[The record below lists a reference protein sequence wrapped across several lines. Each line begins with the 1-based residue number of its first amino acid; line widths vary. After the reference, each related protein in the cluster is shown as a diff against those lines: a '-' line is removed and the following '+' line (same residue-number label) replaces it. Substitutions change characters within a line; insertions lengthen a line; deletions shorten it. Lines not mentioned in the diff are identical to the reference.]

1 MPENFTQKDIVNRG
15 QLLAEYNDAMYVN
28 EDGELILPS
37 SSVGSD
43 RKPIGGHC
51 LCFNNSNPDAYIQTS
66 IPSSLRD
73 TYRIVIKGEGDLA
86 NYRALYIDDTDSNI
100 TIKQVPNATSTDVFY
115 LSYIAFVN
123 IESGKLEHLFECE
136 EGSGILLYDACT
148 GDTATLESVTSISAL
163 RVSKRVKE
171 WIQDENNL
179 DSTYKIH
186 GTQGYAYGSTAT
198 NFQDIPFPISMAFRF
213 RCNQTYATP
222 VASENLIYWGTGNGT
237 GVTYGIKLA
246 GLQSSSSNLVV
257 AYLNNSSPSSTNQI
271 VIANQRSVLCNGQ
284 WHTIVVCVNSTQLKV
299 YIDGV
304 LKGTLN
310 STFTAISSPP
320 TLLNLRI
327 ASTQY
332 NNTYNKNWDVNSLT
346 IVNFDMSDAS
356 SPYTIEDY
364 NNRKDLPTNVL
375 LGVEDNK
382 AWLCWQNNTTNR
394 IWDSTPN
401 KKHMNSATQIYAN
414 ACIPDKCYGTFF
426 NNVGGNIVDGVVIPR
441 KVLV

>member
-1 MPENFTQKDIVNRG
+1 MPENFTQKDIVNRSNI
-15 QLLAEYNDAMYVN
+15 LAEYKDAMYVN
-28 EDGELILPS
+28 EDDELILPS
-37 SSVGSD
+37 SSVGD
-43 RKPIGGHC
+43 TRKPIGGHC
-51 LCFNNSNPDAYIQTS
+51 LCFNSSNPNAYIQTS

-86 NYRALYIDDTDSNI
+86 NYRALYVDDTDSNI
-100 TIKQVPNATSTDVFY
+100 VIRQVPNATSTDVFY

-171 WIQDENNL
+171 WIQSENNL
-179 DSTYKIH
+179 DNTYKIH
-186 GTQGYAYGSTAT
+186 GAQGYAYGATAT

-213 RCNQTYATP
+213 RCNQAYATP
-222 VASENLIYWGTGNGT
+222 VASENLIYWGTGSGT
-237 GVTYGIKLA
+237 GVTYGIKLV
-246 GLQSSSSNLVV
+246 GLTSSSSSLIV
-257 AYLNNSSPSSTNQI
+257 AYLNNSSPSSTSQI
-271 VIANQRSVLCNGQ
+271 SIANQRSILCDGQ
-284 WHTIVVCVNSTQLKV
+284 WHTIVVCVNSTQLRV

-320 TLLNLRI
+320 TSLNLRI

-332 NNTYNKNWDVNSLT
+332 TYTYNKNWDINSLI
-346 IVNFDMSDAS
+346 IVNFDMADAT

-364 NNRKDLPTNVL
+364 KNRKDLPTNIL
-375 LGVEDNK
+375 LGTGDNK
-382 AWLCWQNNTTNR
+382 AWLCWQNNTTSR

-401 KKHMNSATQIYAN
+401 KKHMVSAAALYAN

-426 NNVGGNIVDGVVIPR
+426 NNVGGNIVDGVIIPR